1 MKSLINYINES
12 KQLFKKDITSLKTI
26 SLDFT
31 GLDEGSDIKEEVV
44 NICGELGLS
53 IENDEE
59 LSLDIIL
66 TPQSIDKISEL
77 ENVLKSYVSKIRSSA
92 KRTNN
97 ESYALLT
104 KKFKKSVEEIDKYK
118 KEVLNIN
125 KKNNDEE

>member
-31 GLDEGSDIKEEVV
+31 GLDEGSDVKEEVV

-66 TPQSIDKISEL
+66 TPQSINKISEL

>member
-12 KQLFKKDITSLKTI
+12 KQLFKKDIASLKTI

-31 GLDEGSDIKEEVV
+31 GLDEGSDVKEEVV

-66 TPQSIDKISEL
+66 TPQSINKISEL